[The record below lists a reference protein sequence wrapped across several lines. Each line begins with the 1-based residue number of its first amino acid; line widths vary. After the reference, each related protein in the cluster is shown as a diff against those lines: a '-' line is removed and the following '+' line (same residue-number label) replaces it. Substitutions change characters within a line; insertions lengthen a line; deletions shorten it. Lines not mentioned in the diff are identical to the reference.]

1 MQSTGKEKFTV
12 YVYAKTRR
20 YAPEDAEAW
29 TSEAEEDILPEK
41 DTTVAHNPE
50 NVFSP
55 S

>member
-20 YAPEDAEAW
+20 YALEDADAW
-29 TSEAEEDILPEK
+29 TSEGEEDILPEK
-41 DTTVAHNPE
+41 ETVAHNSE
-50 NVFSP
+50 AAVSP

>member
-29 TSEAEEDILPEK
+29 TSEAEEDIIPEK
-41 DTTVAHNPE
+41 ETVAHNPE
-50 NVFSP
+50 TAASP
-55 S
+55 I

>member
-20 YAPEDAEAW
+20 YDPEDAEAW
-29 TSEAEEDILPEK
+29 TSEAEDNILPEK
-41 DTTVAHNPE
+41 ETPAHNPE
-50 NVFSP
+50 TAASP